1 MRRSMRSRY
10 KWIVRFGLGETGSAL
25 VETALTMP
33 ILIML
38 LGGAVEFGDYA
49 FKSTQ
54 VANAARSAAQ
64 YAAMNGGGYAD
75 CNNSIN
81 GGTCSATSG
90 VAQAAKKDAP
100 WVASKCSSFTVT
112 IATSCICS
120 DTTACTT
127 ANFACST
134 GKPEITVTAQT
145 QAQCSAVASVPGLSL
160 NSLTFHGYSQQ
171 MVLP

>member
-1 MRRSMRSRY
+1 MRRSMRLLY
-10 KWIVRFGLGETGSAL
+10 KWIGRLGLGETGSAL

-54 VANAARSAAQ
+54 VANAARAAAQ

-75 CNNSIN
+75 CANSIN
-81 GGTCSATSG
+81 GGNCTATSG
-90 VAQAAKKDAP
+90 VMQAAKNDAP
-100 WVASKCSSFTVT
+100 WVALKCPPLTVS
-112 IATSCICS
+112 IATSCVCS
-120 DTTACTT
+120 DASACSSTTYACTT
-127 ANFACST
+127 
-134 GKPEITVTAQT
+134 GKPMITVTAQT

-160 NSLTFHGYSQQ
+160 NSLTFHGYAQQ